1 MYLYRKSFTGVVERN
16 MNINKAIKKQ
26 RASYKRSMIAMIFIL
41 IILPVIWYLSG
52 QINIFFF
59 IYLFVIELLILAA
72 MSFKTKVQV
81 LSYEVDKYSIKI
93 TIGFPKKDINLLCE
107 KIDII
112 HAESSG
118 SDIKLILITKSI
130 TRNRFV
136 RKIDIDFLRRYPYA
150 GYHYGRFKKN
160 NPENEYFYTVI
171 STGGY
176 KKYKLL
182 DELYKS
188 CTGAFFTEEAI
199 AKIKE
204 YRN

>member
-1 MYLYRKSFTGVVERN
+1 

-26 RASYKRSMIAMIFIL
+26 RASYKRSIIVMIFVIV
-41 IILPVIWYLSG
+41 ILPTAWYLSQ

-59 IYLFVIELLILAA
+59 IYLMMIEMLILLA
-72 MSFKTKVQV
+72 MAYRTKNEY
-81 LSYEVDKYSIKI
+81 LKYKIDKCKI
-93 TIGFPKKDINLLCE
+93 QISLGFPKIEMNFLC
-107 KIDII
+107 KKVDII
-112 HAESSG
+112 HAESFG
-118 SDIKLILITKSI
+118 KDMKLILITKST
-130 TRNRFV
+130 TRSRFIKKV
-136 RKIDIDFLRRYPYA
+136 DIDFLRRYPYA

-160 NPENEYFYTVI
+160 NPEYEYFYTVV

-199 AKIKE
+199 VQIKE